1 MVNSLP
7 SLLKKYPNAHLQIVG
22 DGEDYKKLE
31 EIILEK
37 NLENKVELTGRIKDD
52 ELKLRYSSCDLYISA
67 STFEVCPVP
76 TLEAMA
82 CGKPLVL
89 YSIQP
94 HEEIIKNS
102 KGNKLNLPTL

>member
-1 MVNSLP
+1 MNIGQVI
-7 SLLKKYPNAHLQIVG
+7 KVG
-22 DGEDYKKLE
+22 K
-31 EIILEK
+31 IIIEK

-102 KGNKLNLPTL
+102 KGYNVLQISNNI